1 MCIAINSPKG
11 TTPTKSALKTSFEY
25 NPDGAGYCFSK
36 NGKIIIRKG
45 FFSFESFLK
54 SYQRDDI
61 QGLNKLIHF
70 RIATSGKV
78 NKTNCHPF
86 LITDEVAM
94 IHNGI
99 IPHFGNK
106 KENDTLQFAKLVL
119 RPIIKEN
126 GVKIL
131 LNPSIQKMIIDSIGN
146 SKLAF
151 LDNHGSSYIINERK
165 GHRHHQIWYS
175 NDTYKERIPIYNGY
189 YNKTE
194 FEEYDEFTYESNFCS
209 ECYLQLEFD
218 EYEVCGYCEKPEK
231 INGYGKPSQ
240 RIIKGLA

>member
-11 TTPTKSALKTSFEY
+11 TSPTKGALETSFDY
-25 NPDGAGYCFSK
+25 NPDGAGYCFAK

-45 FFSFESFLK
+45 FFSFKSFLK

-70 RIATSGKV
+70 RIATSGQVDKA
-78 NKTNCHPF
+78 NCHPF

-131 LNPSIQKMIIDSIGN
+131 LNSSIQKMIIDSIGN

-151 LDNHGSSYIINERK
+151 LDNQGSSYIINEQK
-165 GHRHHQIWYS
+165 GHRHHKIWYS
-175 NDTYKERIPIYNGY
+175 NDTYKTRNSFSFY
-189 YNKTE
+189 KS
-194 FEEYDEFTYESNFCS
+194 EFTFDAELCA
-209 ECYLQLEFD
+209 ECYAELKFD
-218 EYEVCGYCEKPEK
+218 EYDICNYCEELEPT
-231 INGYGKPSQ
+231 NGYGKPNQ
-240 RIIKGLA
+240 RIIKGIA